1 MTTIDTAAQS
11 LPFTAFEDN
20 RLWTVWKTLNRS
32 AELELLQELYNG
44 LAKDR
49 RPPLAVE
56 SKLAF
61 GFDTNAIFR
70 LGLGPQ
76 GPNALDYLS
85 ERHEGPVIIPGQA
98 IQEVW
103 NNFLAGV
110 EPKAKSVHKKLAELK
125 SEMQSIGQELGPLG
139 RVAKD
144 AIQELIDS
152 HGDWTDPAALAEFDG
167 TLKTLL
173 NVAEV
178 AQVPRDEFYKLAQ
191 VRKETK
197 TPPGFRDDARNF
209 GDYFIWADFLYG
221 LAKADLSNVDA
232 VVFVTNDQKQDWSRN
247 NVPHPILVSEAR
259 AITGKEFRLWSLD
272 NFRAH
277 AKKIVS

>member
-1 MTTIDTAAQS
+1 MTAGILPGLSTPRFGDTGLQ
-11 LPFTAFEDN
+11 
-20 RLWTVWKTLNRS
+20 TVWNALNRS
-32 AELELLQELYNG
+32 SNAELLEELYNG
-44 LAKDR
+44 LAQKDR
-49 RPPLAVE
+49 RPQLPLEAR
-56 SKLAF
+56 LAF

-76 GPNALDYLS
+76 GADAIDYLS
-85 ERHEGPVIIPGQA
+85 KRHDGPVIIPGQA
-98 IQEVW
+98 VQEIW

-110 EPKAKSVHKKLAELK
+110 EPKAKGVAKKLAELE
-125 SEMQSIGQELGPLG
+125 SEMQAIGQELGPLG
-139 RVAKD
+139 AAAKD
-144 AIQELIDS
+144 AIQQLIDS
-152 HGDWTDPAALAEFDG
+152 HGDWTDPGALAVFDG

-173 NVAEV
+173 GVAKV
-178 AQVPRDEFYKLAQ
+178 SHVPRDEFYKLAL

-221 LAKADLSNVDA
+221 LATTDLSSVDA

-259 AITGKEFRLWSLD
+259 LVTGKEFRLWSLET
-272 NFRAH
+272 FRAH

>member
-1 MTTIDTAAQS
+1 MTEATIPS
-11 LPFTAFEDN
+11 LPAPKFGDN
-20 RLWTVWKTLNRS
+20 GLQTVWNALNRS
-32 AELELLQELYNG
+32 IDAELMEELYNG
-44 LAKDR
+44 LAQGDR
-49 RPPLAVE
+49 RPPLAIE
-56 SKLAF
+56 AKLAF

-76 GPNALDYLS
+76 GANAIDYLS
-85 ERHEGPVIIPGQA
+85 ERHDGPVIIPGQA
-98 IQEVW
+98 VQEIW

-110 EPKAKSVHKKLAELK
+110 EPKAKGVAKKLSELE
-125 SEMQSIGQELGPLG
+125 SEMQAIGQELGPLG
-139 RVAKD
+139 EAAKD
-144 AIQELIDS
+144 AIQQLIDS
-152 HGDWTDPAALAEFDG
+152 HGDWTDPGALAVFDG

-173 NVAEV
+173 DVAAV
-178 AQVPRDEFYKLAQ
+178 SHVPRDEFYQLAL

-247 NVPHPILVSEAR
+247 NVPHPVLVSEAR
-259 AITGKEFRLWSLD
+259 SVAGKEFRLWTLET
-272 NFRAH
+272 FRAY